1 MPLDRIPSAALIVAL
16 ALSLLAPLASE
27 AQQAGKVWRIGV
39 LLLSPTSL
47 AMGAPVLEAFRQG
60 LREAGYDEGRNIVL
74 EYRSAE
80 GKVDRLAGLAKE
92 LVQLRVDVIFA
103 GVPPPA
109 LAAKQATS
117 TTPIVF
123 VVSDPVALGLV
134 ASLSRPGGNAT
145 GIAFEASLDQAGK
158 QLEILKEAVPT
169 ASRVAIIRDAQASL
183 GPYIPLVEAASQK
196 LGVRV
201 HRVFVREPADF
212 DQAFAGILQAQAD
225 GVWVLGTPVV
235 YAQRGRVAEF
245 ALKNRLPTFANFREF
260 VDAGG
265 LIFYGASLP
274 DSFRRAAHHI
284 DKILKGAKPGDLPV
298 EQPTKFE
305 LVINLKTAKKLG
317 LTIPPSL
324 LLRVDQVIE

>member
-1 MPLDRIPSAALIVAL
+1 MMERRIFLTTVAGLL
-16 ALSLLAPLASE
+16 AAPLAAE
-27 AQQAGKVWRIGV
+27 AQQAGKVYRIGV

-103 GVPPPA
+103 GAPHPA

-123 VVSDPVALGLV
+123 VVPDPVALGLV

-145 GIAFEASLDQAGK
+145 GIAFEASLEQAGK
-158 QLEILKEAVPT
+158 QLGILKEAVPT
-169 ASRVAIIRDAQASL
+169 ASRVAIIRDARALL
-183 GPYIPLVEAASQK
+183 GAYAQVVEAASQT
-196 LGVRV
+196 LGVRF
-201 HRVFVREPADF
+201 HRAFVREPVDF
-212 DQAFAGILQAQAD
+212 DEAFAGILQAQAD
-225 GVWVLGTPVV
+225 GVWVLGDPVV
-235 YAQRGRVAEF
+235 YVQRGRIAEF

-265 LIFYGASLP
+265 LISYGASLP
-274 DSFRRAAHHI
+274 DSYRRAAHHI
-284 DKILKGAKPGDLPV
+284 DKILKGARPADLPV

-305 LVINLKTAKKLG
+305 LVINLKTAKALG
-317 LTIPPSL
+317 LTIPQL
-324 LLRVDQVIE
+324 LLMRADQVIG

>member
-1 MPLDRIPSAALIVAL
+1 MMDRRIFLTTVAG
-16 ALSLLAPLASE
+16 LLAVPLAAE

-47 AMGAPVLEAFRQG
+47 FMGAPVLEAFRQG
-60 LREAGYDEGRNIVL
+60 LREVGYDEGRNIVL

-80 GKVDRLAGLAKE
+80 GKGDRLAGLAKE

-103 GVPPPA
+103 STPHPA

-123 VVSDPVALGLV
+123 VVPDPVALGLV

-145 GIAFEASLDQAGK
+145 GIAFEASLEQAGK

-183 GPYIPLVEAASQK
+183 GAYFPVVEAASQK
-196 LGVRV
+196 LGVRI
-201 HRVFVREPADF
+201 HRAFVREPVDF
-212 DQAFAGILQAQAD
+212 DEAFAGILQAQAD

-235 YAQRGRVAEF
+235 YAHRGRVAEF

-265 LIFYGASLP
+265 LISYGASLP

-284 DKILKGAKPGDLPV
+284 DKILKGARPADLPV

-305 LVINLKTAKKLG
+305 LVINLKTARALG
-317 LTIPPSL
+317 LTIPPLL
-324 LLRVDQVIE
+324 LLRADEVIE

>member
-123 VVSDPVALGLV
+123 VVPDPVVLGLV

-145 GIAFEASLDQAGK
+145 GIASEASLEQAGK

-183 GPYIPLVEAASQK
+183 GAYFPVVEAASQK
-196 LGVRV
+196 LGVRI
-201 HRVFVREPADF
+201 HRALVREPADF
-212 DQAFAGILQAQAD
+212 DEAFAGILQAKAD
-225 GVWVLGTPVV
+225 GVWVLGTPLV
-235 YAQRGRVAEF
+235 YVQRGRVAEF

-265 LIFYGASLP
+265 LISYGASLP
-274 DSFRRAAHHI
+274 DSYRRAATYV

-305 LVINLKTAKKLG
+305 LVLNRKTAKALG
-317 LTIPPSL
+317 LTIPQSL
-324 LLRVDQVIE
+324 LIRADEVIE